1 MNPLKKIANFLFIEE
16 EDNEIIEETQAELES
31 ISVEN
36 KINLKDVKKNEIN
49 KEAINDK
56 IAETKEIVVGK
67 SKKLSEIVPKVD
79 FSEMKQPVKKKHI
92 SIEETKNKLSTSR
105 IIEQKTYKYQSTPI
119 ISPIF
124 GISEQAESMVIVATK
139 PQDGN
144 TIVKSVP
151 NNNQKSKLDTIISPI
166 YGTKINYEPPILVK
180 VEETFDYFDN
190 NVVVDEIQRDDKKE
204 IKAEDLSLDDIL
216 ETPIKRVLSKAE
228 LNHNMTIF
236 DEDLK
241 VKE

>member
-16 EDNEIIEETQAELES
+16 EDNEIIEETNAELES
-31 ISVEN
+31 ISTKNE
-36 KINLKDVKKNEIN
+36 INLKDVEKKETIS
-49 KEAINDK
+49 DK

-67 SKKLSEIVPKVD
+67 SKKLSDIVPKVD
-79 FSEMKQPVKKKHI
+79 GLEIKQPIKKKHI
-92 SIEETKNKLSTSR
+92 NLEETKNKSKTSR

-124 GISEQAESMVIVATK
+124 GISEKAESNIIVATK

-144 TIVKSVP
+144 SIINSVSNT

-180 VEETFDYFDN
+180 IEETFDYFDS
-190 NVVVDEIQRDDKKE
+190 NVVVDEIQLDDKKE